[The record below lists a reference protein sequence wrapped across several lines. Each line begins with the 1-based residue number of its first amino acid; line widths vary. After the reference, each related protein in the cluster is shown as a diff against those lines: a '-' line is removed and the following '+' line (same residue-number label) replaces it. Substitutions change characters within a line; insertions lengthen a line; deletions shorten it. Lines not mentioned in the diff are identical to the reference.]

1 MPSKREK
8 QKLERAKIFL
18 PYDTLKGLREAL
30 REKEKVIVNKKL
42 LSEDEKRVLS
52 DKLKQVQKKRLIKV
66 IYYDGEEYVELEGL
80 VSKVDLEYEHC
91 LYIKKQR
98 INFSDLLDISADYID
113 IESNYIEKR

>member
-1 MPSKREK
+1 MPSKK
-8 QKLERAKIFL
+8 DNQKLDRAKIFL

-30 REKEKVIVNKKL
+30 REKEKVIVAKKI

-52 DKLKQVQKKRLIKV
+52 NKLQQVQKMRLVKV
-66 IYYDGEEYVELEGL
+66 VYYDGKEYVELEGL

-98 INFSDLLDISADYID
+98 INFSDLLDISADYI
-113 IESNYIEKR
+113 ETEL